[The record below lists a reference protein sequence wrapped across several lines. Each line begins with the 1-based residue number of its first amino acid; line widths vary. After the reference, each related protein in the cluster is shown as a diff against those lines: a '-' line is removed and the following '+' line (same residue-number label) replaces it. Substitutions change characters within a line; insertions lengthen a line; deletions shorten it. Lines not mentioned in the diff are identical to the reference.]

1 MDYFQPSFIHAR
13 GHSFHRHLLRASYL
27 LGTFLG
33 TEDTAENKTGPG
45 PCPPGA
51 YTVGQQTSQR
61 AGKIN
66 PVRTAQ
72 VTMGAP
78 GRDRASHTLL
88 QN

>member
-1 MDYFQPSFIHAR
+1 MNAVQRLQAVIKT
-13 GHSFHRHLLRASYL
+13 HSVPCTVVGL
-27 LGTFLG
+27 
-33 TEDTAENKTGPG
+33 ENTAENKTGPG

-61 AGKIN
+61 AGKIS